1 MDLLKFTSSPDAI
14 PEGKVWFALLNTY
27 MDFSVENSVNVDDV
41 FIVAKRLNS
50 LSSEVI
56 DECCAAAMRYRTA
69 FLKVIGKPDLPIAQ
83 KSDILKCIYPG
94 TLIISNSNLSNDSPV
109 IHLELNCEWEPE
121 HGMEWNGLS
130 REIQFFMSD
139 HLRVLGSILFQMMN
153 GISYRKNNI
162 GQFPQNQSL
171 YSKLYNR
178 VSNVLNL
185 DGSL

>member
-1 MDLLKFTSSPDAI
+1 M
-14 PEGKVWFALLNTY
+14 
-27 MDFSVENSVNVDDV
+27 
-41 FIVAKRLNS
+41 AKRLNS

-121 HGMEWNGLS
+121 HGMEWFIAGDSVLYVGPFESVGLDS
-130 REIQFFMSD
+130 IPDDEWNFIQ
-139 HLRVLGSILFQMMN
+139 
-153 GISYRKNNI
+153 K
-162 GQFPQNQSL
+162 
-171 YSKLYNR
+171 K
-178 VSNVLNL
+178 
-185 DGSL
+185 